1 LFGVRFG
8 DRRIRSDLGSDTV
21 RRQLRNRI
29 KKLEAKMK
37 SPFVNPRTGAVHF
50 PADEE
55 QPDGAD
61 NPVHR
66 SPDLANSAQPVTR
79 GDFIESTPLRQLE
92 LIANELEKLRGWS
105 AEREMELE
113 RALGEIYKNPHRKLL
128 PMQVALADA
137 FSQSANEL
145 EGVAQKIRYAISE
158 CYSAW
163 GRQSDE

>member
-1 LFGVRFG
+1 
-8 DRRIRSDLGSDTV
+8 
-21 RRQLRNRI
+21 
-29 KKLEAKMK
+29 MK

-50 PADEE
+50 PNEKRHYADWKLYLDEE

-66 SPDLANSAQPVTR
+66 SLDSADSAQPVTR

-113 RALGEIYKNPHRKLL
+113 RGLERKLL
-128 PMQVALADA
+128 PMQMALADA
-137 FSQSANEL
+137 FSLSANEL
-145 EGVAQKIRYAISE
+145 ESVAQKIRYAISE